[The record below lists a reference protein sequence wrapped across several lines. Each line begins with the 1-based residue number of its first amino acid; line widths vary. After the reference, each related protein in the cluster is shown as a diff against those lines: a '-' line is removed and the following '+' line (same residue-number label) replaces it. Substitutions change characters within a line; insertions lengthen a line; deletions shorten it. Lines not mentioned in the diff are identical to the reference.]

1 MKYEDYIAN
10 RDHAPKRAEQ
20 QVKPVQPEL
29 TPQEKMEPVPQPK
42 AVPSVTVYDQA
53 PEQPAFAAMQKNL
66 YDCLTLVDNE
76 VMKEYLPV
84 LQGREVV
91 PVDEVELSQL
101 DQIQFFR
108 INELVYQENE
118 FSVDKLATVFNT
130 LSNKPCTLVLMIRS
144 NEQTNNFYLGVRSRD
159 GKRYS
164 TGTMRGV
171 LEQSLLGLFPGS
183 LTGDYYS
190 EQLSADLSE
199 LEHSGCV
206 SSVTC
211 VADYKQESE
220 GQANKNFIQGLEK
233 FVDSMQGRSFTV
245 ICIANNLSHQDLVQT
260 RQGYEQIYTE
270 LSPFANMQYNYAVN
284 KSSSQSKSGTITSGQ
299 SQTRGTSKGMS
310 VSQSTSEAQTRGTNR
325 STTHTDTQGTSL
337 SEGDTT
343 SHTVGTSDST
353 SESDSIT
360 KTRGR
365 YAGLSLGSNVG
376 INAGLSFIAS
386 IGASVGLSSGVNAG
400 VSSSVARGHTHGT
413 SHTDSVSDST
423 SHSVTRGT
431 SRSASLG
438 QTEGNSQSQTHT
450 GTLGSSMQYSE
461 NRSLA
466 VSASTALTA
475 GLSDTF
481 GSSQTVTL
489 NIQNK
494 TLLNTLDRLEQQMKR
509 LDECESIGMW
519 DFAAYFLGETAAEAE
534 TAASMYRSLV
544 SGSQSGVQL
553 SAINTWTSA
562 ETVRPISRYV
572 THFLHPAFFYVTKGD
587 SQPLQTIVDATTLV
601 STNELA
607 LQLGLPRR
615 SVKGLPVIE
624 HAPFAQEVL
633 NPHTLA
639 REKDHAEQMI
649 QIGQISY
656 FGHLTGTPVALD
668 LQSLSMHTFVTGST
682 GAGKSN
688 TIYKI
693 LEELIQK
700 QVKFLVVE
708 PAKGEYK
715 QVFGSWPDV
724 TVLGTNPA
732 LGPLLQIDPFSFP
745 PEIHIYEH
753 LDRLVEL
760 FNVCWPMYAAMPA
773 VLKNA
778 VEKSYVDC
786 GWDLVRSTNK
796 YGEALYPSFAD
807 VARNIKEIIDTS
819 EYDSD
824 NKGAYKGS
832 LLTRLQSLTNG
843 INGMIFTCDEIAGAD
858 LFDKNVIIDLSRV
871 GSSETKSLIMGMLV
885 LKLQEYRM
893 ATATDMNERLKHIT
907 VLEEAHNL
915 LRRTSTEQASE
926 SANLQGK
933 SVEMLANAIAEMRT
947 YGEGF
952 VIADQAP
959 GLLDLS
965 VIRNTNTKIIM
976 RLPDRADR
984 ELVGRAANL
993 NDDQIIE
1000 LAKLPCGVAAIYQNE
1015 WIQPVLCQIDRYSP
1029 ETESFPLA
1037 HNTPQKEF
1045 TIDNTGYLKTQLF
1058 QKLMNE
1064 DVLDCH
1070 KNSSVCELRDLIENS
1085 RLGTRI
1091 KVSYLQY
1098 LELDPADSRRKYA
1111 LARLLYELLDVK
1123 SVFADIP
1130 YNDNIKDWIH
1140 YALQLMPENWGMFSL
1155 EQQARAMLL
1164 VLFEHKKR
1172 GPAEKQLFLDFV
1184 EFLQEGGEIV

>member
-1 MKYEDYIAN
+1 
-10 RDHAPKRAEQ
+10 
-20 QVKPVQPEL
+20 
-29 TPQEKMEPVPQPK
+29 
-42 AVPSVTVYDQA
+42 
-53 PEQPAFAAMQKNL
+53 
-66 YDCLTLVDNE
+66 
-76 VMKEYLPV
+76 
-84 LQGREVV
+84 
-91 PVDEVELSQL
+91 
-101 DQIQFFR
+101 
-108 INELVYQENE
+108 
-118 FSVDKLATVFNT
+118 
-130 LSNKPCTLVLMIRS
+130 
-144 NEQTNNFYLGVRSRD
+144 
-159 GKRYS
+159 
-164 TGTMRGV
+164 
-171 LEQSLLGLFPGS
+171 
-183 LTGDYYS
+183 
-190 EQLSADLSE
+190 
-199 LEHSGCV
+199 
-206 SSVTC
+206 
-211 VADYKQESE
+211 
-220 GQANKNFIQGLEK
+220 
-233 FVDSMQGRSFTV
+233 
-245 ICIANNLSHQDLVQT
+245 
-260 RQGYEQIYTE
+260 
-270 LSPFANMQYNYAVN
+270 
-284 KSSSQSKSGTITSGQ
+284 
-299 SQTRGTSKGMS
+299 
-310 VSQSTSEAQTRGTNR
+310 
-325 STTHTDTQGTSL
+325 
-337 SEGDTT
+337 
-343 SHTVGTSDST
+343 
-353 SESDSIT
+353 
-360 KTRGR
+360 
-365 YAGLSLGSNVG
+365 
-376 INAGLSFIAS
+376 
-386 IGASVGLSSGVNAG
+386 
-400 VSSSVARGHTHGT
+400 
-413 SHTDSVSDST
+413 
-423 SHSVTRGT
+423 
-431 SRSASLG
+431 
-438 QTEGNSQSQTHT
+438 
-450 GTLGSSMQYSE
+450 
-461 NRSLA
+461 
-466 VSASTALTA
+466 
-475 GLSDTF
+475 
-481 GSSQTVTL
+481 
-489 NIQNK
+489 
-494 TLLNTLDRLEQQMKR
+494 
-509 LDECESIGMW
+509 
-519 DFAAYFLGETAAEAE
+519 
-534 TAASMYRSLV
+534 
-544 SGSQSGVQL
+544 
-553 SAINTWTSA
+553 
-562 ETVRPISRYV
+562 
-572 THFLHPAFFYVTKGD
+572 
-587 SQPLQTIVDATTLV
+587 
-601 STNELA
+601 
-607 LQLGLPRR
+607 
-615 SVKGLPVIE
+615 
-624 HAPFAQEVL
+624 
-633 NPHTLA
+633 
-639 REKDHAEQMI
+639 
-649 QIGQISY
+649 
-656 FGHLTGTPVALD
+656 
-668 LQSLSMHTFVTGST
+668 
-682 GAGKSN
+682 
-688 TIYKI
+688 
-693 LEELIQK
+693 
-700 QVKFLVVE
+700 
-708 PAKGEYK
+708 
-715 QVFGSWPDV
+715 
-724 TVLGTNPA
+724 
-732 LGPLLQIDPFSFP
+732 
-745 PEIHIYEH
+745 
-753 LDRLVEL
+753 
-760 FNVCWPMYAAMPA
+760 MYAAMPA

-993 NDDQIIE
+993 NDDQIVE

-1029 ETESFPLA
+1029 ETESFPLT

-1130 YNDNIKDWIH
+1130 YNGNIKDWIH

>member
-29 TPQEKMEPVPQPK
+29 TPQEETAPMLKPK
-42 AVPSVTVYDQA
+42 AAPSVAVYDQT

-66 YDCLTLVDNE
+66 HDCLTVVDNE

-84 LQGREVV
+84 LQRCEVV
-91 PVDEVELSQL
+91 PVDEDELSQL

-144 NEQTNNFYLGVRSRD
+144 NGQTNIFYLGVRSRD

-164 TGTMRGV
+164 TGTMRGM

-233 FVDSMQGRSFTV
+233 FVDSMQGRFFTV

-343 SHTVGTSDST
+343 SHTVGTSDGT
-353 SESDSIT
+353 SESDSVT

-376 INAGLSFIAS
+376 I
-386 IGASVGLSSGVNAG
+386 NAG

-423 SHSVTRGT
+423 SHSVTHGT

-450 GTLGSSMQYSE
+450 GTLVSSMQYSE

-494 TLLNTLDRLEQQMKR
+494 MLLNTLDRLEQQMKR

-633 NPHTLA
+633 NPYTLV
-639 REKDHAEQMI
+639 REKDHTEQMV

-656 FGHLTGTPVALD
+656 LGHLTGTPVALD
-668 LQSLSMHTFVTGST
+668 MQSLSMHTFVTGST

-688 TIYKI
+688 AIYKI
-693 LEELIQK
+693 LDELIQK

-715 QVFGSWPDV
+715 QVFGSRPDV
-724 TVLGTNPA
+724 TVLGTNPI

-993 NDDQIIE
+993 NDDQIVE

-1015 WIQPVLCQIDRYSP
+1015 WIQPVLCKIWKFSGQQVRYVYVPKENDERLDVEASSISKSLLDYIMNKALFGKRNYGELVRLKQRIIRSKLDTFVKKAFMEYILSDGTEDIGALYRLVYNFLSAKEAIEAAEHCEEITAWAHSVVDRLNPSIRDYSKQQIDR
-1029 ETESFPLA
+1029 
-1037 HNTPQKEF
+1037 
-1045 TIDNTGYLKTQLF
+1045 
-1058 QKLMNE
+1058 
-1064 DVLDCH
+1064 
-1070 KNSSVCELRDLIENS
+1070 
-1085 RLGTRI
+1085 
-1091 KVSYLQY
+1091 
-1098 LELDPADSRRKYA
+1098 A
-1111 LARLLYELLDVK
+1111 LASILREQVNRDV
-1123 SVFADIP
+1123 I
-1130 YNDNIKDWIH
+1130 YDN
-1140 YALQLMPENWGMFSL
+1140 
-1155 EQQARAMLL
+1155 LL
-1164 VLFEHKKR
+1164 VRF
-1172 GPAEKQLFLDFV
+1172 AEIYKAK
-1184 EFLQEGGEIV
+1184 GGVF

>member
-29 TPQEKMEPVPQPK
+29 TPQEETAPMLKPK
-42 AVPSVTVYDQA
+42 AAPSVAVYDQT

-66 YDCLTLVDNE
+66 HDCLTVVDNE

-84 LQGREVV
+84 LQRCEVV
-91 PVDEVELSQL
+91 PVDEDELSQL

-144 NEQTNNFYLGVRSRD
+144 NGQTNNFYLGVRSRD

-164 TGTMRGV
+164 TGTMRGM

-233 FVDSMQGRSFTV
+233 FVDSMQGRFFTV

-343 SHTVGTSDST
+343 SHTVGTSDGT
-353 SESDSIT
+353 SESDSVT

-376 INAGLSFIAS
+376 I
-386 IGASVGLSSGVNAG
+386 NAG

-423 SHSVTRGT
+423 SHSVTHGT

-450 GTLGSSMQYSE
+450 GTLVSSMQYSE

-494 TLLNTLDRLEQQMKR
+494 MLLNTLDRLEQQMKR

-633 NPHTLA
+633 NPYTLV
-639 REKDHAEQMI
+639 REKDHTEQMV

-656 FGHLTGTPVALD
+656 LGHLTGTPVALD
-668 LQSLSMHTFVTGST
+668 MQSLSMHTFVTGST

-688 TIYKI
+688 AIYKI
-693 LEELIQK
+693 LDELIQK

-715 QVFGSWPDV
+715 QVFGSRPDV
-724 TVLGTNPA
+724 TVLGTNPI

-993 NDDQIIE
+993 NDDQIVE

-1015 WIQPVLCQIDRYSP
+1015 WIQPVLCKIWKFSGQQVRYVYVPKENDERLDVEASSISKSLLDYIMNKALFGKRNYGELVRLKQRIIRSKLDTFVKKAFMEYILSDGTEDIGALYRLVYNFLSAKEAIEAAEHCEEITAWAHSVVDRLNPSIRDYSKQQIDR
-1029 ETESFPLA
+1029 
-1037 HNTPQKEF
+1037 
-1045 TIDNTGYLKTQLF
+1045 
-1058 QKLMNE
+1058 
-1064 DVLDCH
+1064 
-1070 KNSSVCELRDLIENS
+1070 
-1085 RLGTRI
+1085 
-1091 KVSYLQY
+1091 
-1098 LELDPADSRRKYA
+1098 A
-1111 LARLLYELLDVK
+1111 LASILREQVNRDV
-1123 SVFADIP
+1123 I
-1130 YNDNIKDWIH
+1130 YDN
-1140 YALQLMPENWGMFSL
+1140 
-1155 EQQARAMLL
+1155 LL
-1164 VLFEHKKR
+1164 VRF
-1172 GPAEKQLFLDFV
+1172 AEIYKAK
-1184 EFLQEGGEIV
+1184 GGVF